1 MQKRFLIK
9 NIMLQSLYIKNYRN
23 LKELTIDSLSQINL
37 INGENNTGKTSLL
50 EALAIYASNANLE
63 SLCQMIESRGERLH
77 NNNKKNEVQSILDFF
92 SSIFTDRDID
102 MTDEKSIIIGEKSG
116 FKIKI
121 QFIAY
126 FDKIIRDEQG
136 ENLMTKRIIISKD
149 DFEQYPDYT
158 VGLMI
163 NSDIIPI
170 AYFISDSSVSY
181 RIIRAKE
188 KKEVVH
194 SEYISTN
201 NIDKEINAKL
211 FDNIALT
218 EQEKSV
224 ISALNII
231 EPNIEGLAFIDDREN
246 VRSFNGNRDK
256 SRNAVVK
263 IKNKLERL
271 PIKSM
276 GDGINRILTIIL
288 AMVNSQNGFV
298 LIDEFENG
306 LHYKVQEKLWK
317 IIFKLAKDLNIQV
330 FATTHSSDC
339 INSFSR
345 VLDNNEYNVTGQFLR
360 LDNRNGIIQPEIIN
374 SEVLKIADNQKIEL
388 R

>member
-1 MQKRFLIK
+1 
-9 NIMLQSLYIKNYRN
+9 MLQSLYIKNYRN
-23 LKELTIDSLSQINL
+23 LKELKINALSQINL

-77 NNNKKNEVQSILDFF
+77 YNNREIDIRSALDFF
-92 SSIFTDRDID
+92 SSIFTDREIS
-102 MTDEKSIIIGEKSG
+102 TASENPIIIGGESD
-116 FKIKI
+116 FQIKI
-121 QFIAY
+121 QVIAY
-126 FDKIIRDEQG
+126 FDEFITNEQ
-136 ENLMTKRIIISKD
+136 EERERKRIIVD
-149 DFEQYPDYT
+149 DNNVEQYPNYK

-163 NSDIIPI
+163 NTDIIPMER
-170 AYFISDSSVSY
+170 FSSSAMPISY
-181 RIIRAKE
+181 RISRARE
-188 KKEVVH
+188 AKEVVH

-211 FDNIALT
+211 FDNITLT

-224 ISALNII
+224 INALNII

-246 VRSFNGNRDK
+246 VRTFSGSRDK

-288 AMVNSQNGFV
+288 AMVNCQNGFL

-317 IIFKLAKDLNIQV
+317 IIFKLAKDLNVQV
-330 FATTHSSDC
+330 FVTTHSSDC
-339 INSFSR
+339 INSFSK
-345 VLDNNEYNVTGQFLR
+345 VLNNNEYNVTGQFIR
-360 LDNRNGIIQPEIIN
+360 LDNRNGIIQPETIN
-374 SEVLKIADNQKIEL
+374 ADVLQIADNQKIEL

>member
-1 MQKRFLIK
+1 
-9 NIMLQSLYIKNYRN
+9 MLQSLHIKNYRN
-23 LKELTIDSLSQINL
+23 LKELQIDSLSQINL

-50 EALAIYASNANLE
+50 EALAIYANNVNLE

-77 NNNKKNEVQSILDFF
+77 QNNREIDISSAFDFF
-92 SSIFTDRDID
+92 SSIFTDRDIN
-102 MTDEKSIIIGEKSG
+102 TADEKAIIIGEKSD
-116 FKIKI
+116 FQIKI
-121 QFIAY
+121 QFLAY
-126 FDKIIRDEQG
+126 FDEIINEQG
-136 ENLMTKRIIISKD
+136 ERKRKRIIINDNNAK
-149 DFEQYPDYT
+149 QYPDYKI
-158 VGLMI
+158 GLMI
-163 NSDIIPI
+163 NSDIIPME
-170 AYFISDSSVSY
+170 YFSSSMPLSY
-181 RIIRAKE
+181 RINRARE
-188 KKEVVH
+188 EKEVAH

-211 FDNIALT
+211 FDNIILT

-224 ISALNII
+224 IKALNII

-246 VRSFNGNRDK
+246 VRSFNGSRDK

-263 IKNKLERL
+263 IKNKTERL

-288 AMVNSQNGFV
+288 AMVNCQNGFL

-306 LHYKVQEKLWK
+306 LHYKVQEKLWE
-317 IIFKLAKDLNIQV
+317 IIFKLAKDLNVQV

-345 VLDNNEYNVTGQFLR
+345 VLDDNEYNVTGQFIR
-360 LDNRNGIIQPEIIN
+360 LDNRDGIIQPEIIN
-374 SEVLKIADNQKIEL
+374 SDVLKIADNQKIEL

>member
-1 MQKRFLIK
+1 
-9 NIMLQSLYIKNYRN
+9 MLQSLHIKNYRN
-23 LKELTIDSLSQINL
+23 LKELQIDSISQINL

-50 EALAIYASNANLE
+50 EALAIYANNVNLE
-63 SLCQMIESRGERLH
+63 SLCQMIENRGERLRY
-77 NNNKKNEVQSILDFF
+77 NNREIDVSSVFDFF
-92 SSIFTDRDID
+92 SSIFTDREID
-102 MTDEKSIIIGEKSG
+102 TADEKAIVIGEKSD
-116 FKIKI
+116 FQIKI

-126 FDKIIRDEQG
+126 FDEIINSEQG
-136 ENLMTKRIIISKD
+136 ERKIKRIIIND
-149 DFEQYPDYT
+149 NNVEQYPDYKI
-158 VGLMI
+158 GLMI
-163 NSDIIPI
+163 NSDIIPLEH
-170 AYFISDSSVSY
+170 FSSPAPLSY
-181 RIIRAKE
+181 RINRAREAKE
-188 KKEVVH
+188 VAH

-218 EQEKSV
+218 EQEKPV
-224 ISALNII
+224 INALNII
-231 EPNIEGLAFIDDREN
+231 EPNIEGLAFIEDREN
-246 VRSFNGNRDK
+246 IRSFSGSREK

-263 IKNKLERL
+263 IKNKSERL

-288 AMVNSQNGFV
+288 AMVNCQNGFL

-317 IIFKLAKDLNIQV
+317 IIFKLAKDLNVQV

-345 VLDNNEYNVTGQFLR
+345 VLDNNEYNVTGQFIR
-360 LDNRNGIIQPEIIN
+360 LDNLNGIIRPEIIN
-374 SEVLKIADNQKIEL
+374 SDVLKIADNQKIEL